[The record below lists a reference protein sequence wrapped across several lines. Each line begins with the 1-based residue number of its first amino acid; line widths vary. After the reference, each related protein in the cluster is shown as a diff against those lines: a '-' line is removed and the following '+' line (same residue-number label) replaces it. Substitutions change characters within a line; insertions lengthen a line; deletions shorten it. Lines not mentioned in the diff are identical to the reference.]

1 MIKPVAPTLM
11 DRFLAGVA
19 PNFATRRYHA
29 RLSLNYMGQYAG
41 ARSNELCGILGDE
54 AIRRRGFP
62 ALG

>member
-1 MIKPVAPTLM
+1 M